1 MTGALVEIDK
11 PSQQN
16 TGWGGGP
23 SMPATGAEPVEL
35 QAVGLDHKAVFC
47 RDFLLQPLD
56 FAVLE
61 LDDHAAA
68 GADEMVVMAFMGD
81 VVVLRLGA
89 EVAGLGDSGFAKEV
103 QRAIDRREAKMG
115 VFLGQLMVHRLG
127 RHVLLSKERRQNQF
141 PLAGQFQLMLGQV
154 LAKHVH
160 FFEIFAH
167 RVWLVVKDAH

>member
-11 PSQQN
+11 PSQHD
-16 TGWGGGP
+16 TGWDGGP
-23 SMPATGAEPVEL
+23 SMAATRAEPVEL
-35 QAVGLDHKAVFC
+35 QAVGLDHEAVFC
-47 RDFLLQPLD
+47 RDLFLQPLD

-61 LDDHAAA
+61 FDDRAAA

-89 EVAGLGDSGFAKEV
+89 EVASLGDSSFAKEV
-103 QRAIDRREAKMG
+103 QRAIDRRETQMG
-115 VFLGQLMVHRLG
+115 ILLGELMIHRLG
-127 RHVLLSKERRQNQF
+127 RHVLLPKERRENQL

-160 FFEIFAH
+160 FFEVFAH
-167 RVWLVVKDAH
+167 RV